1 MLSNPAPPIKK
12 KNSPLPGCL
21 KVEQIGD
28 LDIYK
33 YDSVN
38 LTDDEKARAITI
50 MVVGETGT
58 GKTTLLNCYLN
69 YLLGIELTDKFRY
82 KIIYEDKSKF
92 GGQHKS
98 QTSKV
103 TTYNIRRPTGNPIII
118 VDTPGFGDTG
128 GIVIDA
134 KTVKLIKDCFTKEI
148 STINAVCFVTKA
160 STNRLTDSQK
170 YVFDSV
176 LNLFGNDIK
185 ENFIIM
191 ITFCDG
197 ADPQIVDA
205 LQSDDSIFK
214 DIIPYLKKNEWYL
227 EFNNSAFFSTKV
239 DRDNIKMFWKLGI
252 ESYERLTNKIEGL
265 PAKSLTLTKQ
275 VLEERAKLENSVS
288 NLTPQLDNALNI
300 MNNFKTTIQQV
311 EKLKGDVKDNKD
323 FEIEVDEYYVDKI
336 DLRGTGK
343 HTTTCIK
350 CNFTCHRN
358 CNLNDDNDKKYCC
371 AIEGEYCKECPGK
384 CHWQQHKNYPYIIEQ
399 KKKKVKK
406 TLDNLKKAYCDSNNK
421 LSAKQQILNGLENDF
436 NIQMIQCMSL
446 QNQVQT
452 AVERLKE
459 IALNKRT
466 HENSGQYIDQ
476 LIESEKMQKKEGY
489 LERIQSLNELKKKHG
504 LISDLFKRQENK
516 TIKDLNQ
523 FTKEYIEKMK
533 KKNNGQQL
541 KAMTSNKDCVIF

>member
-1 MLSNPAPPIKK
+1 MPDC
-12 KNSPLPGCL
+12 KNIE
-21 KVEQIGD
+21 KIGD
-28 LDIYK
+28 LDIYL
-33 YDSVN
+33 YESVN
-38 LTDDEKARAITI
+38 LMDEEKAQAITI

-82 KIIYEDKSKF
+82 KIIHEDKTKF

-128 GIVIDA
+128 GIDVDM
-134 KTVKLIKDCFTKEI
+134 KTVSLIKDCFTKEI

-197 ADPQIVDA
+197 ADPQIVEA
-205 LQSDDSIFK
+205 LQSEDSIFK

-239 DRDNIKMFWKLGI
+239 DRENIKMYWKLGI
-252 ESYERLTNKIEGL
+252 ESYEKFTNKIELL
-265 PAKSLTLTKQ
+265 PPKSLTLTKQ
-275 VLEERAKLENSVS
+275 VLEERAKLENSIS

-300 MNNFKTTIQQV
+300 MNTFKTTIQQV
-311 EKLKGDVKDNKD
+311 EKLKGDINDNKD
-323 FEIEVDEYYVDKI
+323 FEIEVDEYYVDKK

-350 CNFTCHRN
+350 CNFTCHKN
-358 CNLNDDNDKKYCC
+358 CSLSDDNDKKYCC
-371 AIEGEYCKECPGK
+371 AIDGEYCKECPGK

-399 KKKKVKK
+399 KKRKVKK

-446 QNQVQT
+446 QNQVQI

-476 LIESEKMQKKEGY
+476 LIQSEKMQKKEGY
-489 LERIQSLNELKKKHG
+489 LERIQSLSELKKKHG

-516 TIKDLNQ
+516 AMKDLNQ
-523 FTKEYIEKMK
+523 FTKEYIENMK

-541 KAMTSNKDCVIF
+541 KAMSSNKDCLIF